1 MFANSFDVDRAVF
14 RFRDAD
20 NYNDCAH
27 RPSGP
32 LHRQFGQLHRSSGL
46 LHWPSSPFFC
56 SLKTPTTVF
65 LVQIKLCRC
74 TKSAVVPLCEIV
86 DSRMTRHFAFAA
98 QIIGV
103 KIGDNRHFRA
113 SGWRYLHRF
122 SVCPQLV
129 DAVEVNKRCQTRKQG
144 AVRLGS
150 GGLSGLG
157 GKGPSGSGAGPVRPW
172 RQGAVMLGNG
182 DPSGQK
188 AKGLSDFVSPR
199 VSSGFFHRNC
209 SMRRWLCE
217 AQAVGELPQ
226 GRRFEGAFPRCA
238 QCVG

>member
-32 LHRQFGQLHRSSGL
+32 LHRQFGQLHRSSGP

-103 KIGDNRHFRA
+103 KIGDIRHFRA

-150 GGLSGLG
+150 GGPSGLG
-157 GKGPSGSGAGPVRPW
+157 GKGPSCSGTGTRQARRQRGCQISSAPAFLADSSIGTVPCEDGFAKRKPLGSYP
-172 RQGAVMLGNG
+172 
-182 DPSGQK
+182 
-188 AKGLSDFVSPR
+188 KGVASKTLFQDARNALDDVFISVQVSHL
-199 VSSGFFHRNC
+199 V
-209 SMRRWLCE
+209 
-217 AQAVGELPQ
+217 
-226 GRRFEGAFPRCA
+226 
-238 QCVG
+238 